1 MHTSLINFVIAMRD
15 HSDFVT
21 GQRTNVTIMI
31 FFFYIKMWARL
42 NSVSVSV
49 AFTVTVEFTEHY
61 TQFVI
66 TDEGFG
72 V

>member
-1 MHTSLINFVIAMRD
+1 M
-15 HSDFVT
+15 
-21 GQRTNVTIMI
+21 
-31 FFFYIKMWARL
+31 
-42 NSVSVSV
+42 SVSV

-61 TQFVI
+61 TQLVI

>member
-1 MHTSLINFVIAMRD
+1 MRD
-15 HSDFVT
+15 YTDFAT
-21 GQRTNVTIMI
+21 GQRTNVTMI
-31 FFFYIKMWARL
+31 FCIKKLARL

-49 AFTVTVEFTEHY
+49 ALTVTVEFTEHY

-66 TDEGFG
+66 ANEGFG